1 MNFGVQRPL
10 YIVAKCK
17 DDNVAKDITTGN
29 QTLFF
34 VYGEDAEG
42 YPYINAAE
50 PKSNND
56 YFECVVDSTLN
67 INTAKHVT
75 VQIKGMVPNTFN
87 PMRRAYSCLGD
98 TYPLQS
104 F

>member
-17 DDNVAKDITTGN
+17 DASVAKIITAGN
-29 QTLFF
+29 QNFFF
-34 VYGEDAEG
+34 VYGENAEG
-42 YPYINAAE
+42 YPYINE
-50 PKSNND
+50 TPPTSSNE

-75 VQIKGMVPNTFN
+75 VQIKGMVPNTFKT
-87 PMRRAYSCLGD
+87 MRKAYSCLGD